1 MKNILSLTLLTLLA
15 ITGGIS
21 PGMAHGVKINS
32 RSSQAI
38 EIEAMYDSGEPMSN
52 GQVTI
57 YAPDEPST
65 PWLEGTTDDRG
76 RFLFMP
82 DLEKSGNWE
91 VKVRQA
97 GHGNLIS
104 IAIEESADSNNSV
117 IVSHNSGSNYS
128 PIQTTVMIA
137 SIIWGCV
144 GTALYFSQKKSKM
157 TG

>member
-1 MKNILSLTLLTLLA
+1 MKNILSLTLFTLLA

-65 PWLEGTTDDRG
+65 PWLEGTTDDQG
-76 RFLFMP
+76 RFLFIP
-82 DLEKSGNWE
+82 DLGKLGNWE
-91 VKVRQA
+91 VKVRQT

-104 IAIEESADSNNSV
+104 IPIQGSADSTAPV
-117 IVSHNSGSNYS
+117 ILSHNSSSNYS
-128 PIQTTVMIA
+128 PMQTTVMMV
-137 SIIWGCV
+137 SIIWGCI

>member
-1 MKNILSLTLLTLLA
+1 
-15 ITGGIS
+15 
-21 PGMAHGVKINS
+21 MAHGVKINS